1 MAERSSTPPQG
12 SRPRASLIRQ
22 AIAVGITAIAVWPT
36 VAGAATL
43 RSLSGNAFA
52 ARARA
57 GSLNLV
63 GYQIHGDVDLA
74 EAAVTHPVVCRN
86 CTFDGSFR
94 APNARFGELV
104 DLRGSEI
111 TGPVDLSSA
120 RFDGIFLAPIFDAA
134 AELPLTTFSGLAT
147 FTDFGSAD
155 FSLARFEGDAVFASG
170 SATGSMVFRRTTF
183 AGGTDL
189 SYFTFRGSAVF
200 DGTTFRGPVD
210 VSYAHFLGKASF
222 DQVRAD
228 GDMTFRVARFY
239 PGKTASFSAMK
250 CAGDLDFAFAYFLR
264 EMAFN
269 DLVVGG
275 ALSLPSVNG
284 DGPLYFDQ
292 ISARSFEMDVG
303 TATTAVDRD
312 NRRAVLSRIE
322 NSAKARGDI
331 AVANDA
337 HYANQVLKSEDYGTV
352 HHLLDFVFYR
362 TFAGYLVRPG
372 NPLVVLLLLAAVMT
386 VSRAVYGSGR
396 LAAAAGAVRQLPRTI
411 SKFVVQHSPRV
422 NVQPLV
428 TAEGPD
434 AAPDENPAA
443 RPEPRS
449 PGSKS
454 RPRQA
459 RELALAAPSRA
470 NRTAHEA
477 HDLLWSYFA
486 TLSLI
491 APGSTRAEAKQAR
504 RLEVFVYR
512 VLVACALVGLANSNP
527 TLRDMIDAI
536 H

>member
-1 MAERSSTPPQG
+1 MAADGSAQPQG
-12 SRPRASLIRQ
+12 FRPRARVICHV
-22 AIAVGITAIAVWPT
+22 IAVGVLANAVSPGVAHAAGPKNLPADAFAARVT
-36 VAGAATL
+36 AGAAT
-43 RSLSGNAFA
+43 F
-52 ARARA
+52 
-57 GSLNLV
+57 V
-63 GYQIHGDVDLA
+63 GYRIRGDVDLTGA
-74 EAAVTHPVVCRN
+74 VVTHAVVCRN

-94 APNARFGELV
+94 APNARFAELV

-120 RFDGIFLAPIFDAA
+120 RFDGVFLAPAFDAA
-134 AELPLTTFSGLAT
+134 AELPLATFSELAT

-155 FSLARFEGDAVFASG
+155 FSLARFQGDAVFANA

-183 AGGTDL
+183 AGATDL

-200 DGTTFRGPVD
+200 DGTTFKGPVD

-239 PGKTASFSAMK
+239 PGKIASFSAMK

-292 ISARSFEMDVG
+292 ISARPFEMDVG
-303 TATTAVDRD
+303 TATAAVDPD

-352 HHLLDFVFYR
+352 HHLLDYVFYR

-372 NPLVVLLLLAAVMT
+372 NPLIVLLLLAAVMT
-386 VSRAVYGSGR
+386 VARALYGSGR
-396 LAAAAGAVRQLPRTI
+396 FVAAAAAVRRLPGTFSRL
-411 SKFVVQHSPRV
+411 VAQHSPRV

-428 TAEGPD
+428 TADGPD
-434 AAPDENPAA
+434 AAPDEN
-443 RPEPRS
+443 RERS
-449 PGSKS
+449 GSRSAGGKS

-459 RELALAAPSRA
+459 RELARAAPSRA
-470 NRTAHEA
+470 NRVARET
-477 HDLLWSYFA
+477 HDLVWSYIA
-486 TLSLI
+486 TLALI
-491 APGSTRAEAKQAR
+491 APGSSRAEEKQAR

-527 TLRDMIDAI
+527 TLRDMLDAI